1 MIYYRVATH
10 RPYPRRPTRQRN
22 ALKHGRYTRVRRQ
35 VRELDDFLRLHHWDA
50 YVRNDQRILKRYRAI
65 IERLEREKAELSQA
79 VFERRTR
86 SSAPRWILD
95 EIARAAAENRVDEI
109 E

>member
-1 MIYYRVATH
+1 VS
-10 RPYPRRPTRQRN
+10 RPTGRTRGAQPGNRN

-50 YVRNDQRILKRYRAI
+50 YVRNDQRVLKRYRPI